1 MGRISEFF
9 DYINTK
15 YNIKERE
22 ELYSDLTINEK
33 IKKARKEYQKQ
44 KREKKLKMHITLA
57 MIQTPG
63 MIRD

>member
-33 IKKARKEYQKQ
+33 IKKARKEYQKL
-44 KREKKLKMHITLA
+44 KREKK
-57 MIQTPG
+57 
-63 MIRD
+63 